1 MNNFTCIG
9 RLAKD
14 PDLRYTQSG
23 KAVCNF
29 DIAVSRPFKKNET
42 DFFRVVVWGKIG
54 ENCANYLSKGSQVGI
69 SGYIQNNTWE
79 NQNGEKRTRTEIIAN
94 TVEFLGG
101 GNKQNNNTTNDTG
114 IDNIEDDDIPF

>member
-9 RLAKD
+9 RLTKD